1 MATAETEI
9 KTEVTEEK
17 KKTTRKPRTKKAPTE
32 ATVEKPV
39 EENKNEELELL
50 KSQIE
55 MYKKQMSEMMET
67 MQRMQQPQVITVPV
81 SAEKV
86 HFLWQAEVADDNK
99 VMFGQGGRLG
109 NVTGKR
115 GEFYVPK
122 SEFTSMMDEQCRYYM
137 DKRWLIVLD
146 GLTEDER
153 EAYGVNYKEGEYL
166 DREAFRKII
175 EMGDAILDIYP
186 NLCQGSKMM
195 VAQRYLEAFQNHSP
209 FVKRETVIKLNEMSK
224 DKDCP
229 RGYFMPIVEGLNR
242 ELEGN

>member
-1 MATAETEI
+1 MATEEI
-9 KTEVTEEK
+9 KTDVTEEK
-17 KKTTRKPRTKKAPTE
+17 KTTTRKPRAKKAQTE
-32 ATVEKPV
+32 EKPV
-39 EENKNEELELL
+39 DEKKDSELELL

-55 MYKKQMSEMMET
+55 MYKKQMAEMMES
-67 MQRMQQPQVITVPV
+67 MQKMQQPQVITVPV
-81 SAEKV
+81 STEKV

-109 NVTGKR
+109 TVTGKR

-122 SEFTSMMDEQCRYYM
+122 SEFTSMMDEQCRFYM

-146 GLTEDER
+146 GLTEEER

-166 DREAFRKII
+166 DKEAFRKII

-186 NLCQGSKMM
+186 NLCEGNKMFI
-195 VAQRYLEAFQNHSP
+195 AQRYLEAYQNHSP
-209 FVKRETVIKLNEMSK
+209 FINRETVIKLNEMSK
-224 DKDCP
+224 DRKCP
-229 RGYFMPIVEGLNR
+229 KGYFLPVVEGLNR

>member
-1 MATAETEI
+1 MATDVET
-9 KTEVTEEK
+9 KTDVTEEK
-17 KKTTRKPRTKKAPTE
+17 KTTTRKPRAKKAPTTE
-32 ATVEKPV
+32 VKPV
-39 EENKNEELELL
+39 EENKDQELELL

-55 MYKKQMSEMMET
+55 MYKKQMNEMMET
-67 MQRMQQPQVITVPV
+67 MQKMQQPQVITVPV
-81 SAEKV
+81 STEKV

-109 NVTGKR
+109 SVTGKR

-122 SEFTSMMDEQCRYYM
+122 SEFTSMMDEQCRWFM

-153 EAYGVNYKEGEYL
+153 EAYGVNYKDGEYL

-175 EMGDAILDIYP
+175 EMGDKILEIYP
-186 NLCQGSKMM
+186 NLCEGNKIM
-195 VAQRYLEAFQNHSP
+195 VAQRYLEAYQKNSP
-209 FVKRETVIKLNEMSK
+209 LVNRETVIKLNEMSK
-224 DKDCP
+224 DKKCP
-229 RGYFMPIVEGLNR
+229 RGYFIQIIEGLNR

>member
-1 MATAETEI
+1 MDTETEI
-9 KTEVTEEK
+9 KPEVTEEP
-17 KKTTRKPRTKKAPTE
+17 KKTTRKPRAKKAP
-32 ATVEKPV
+32 VETKPV
-39 EENKNEELELL
+39 EETKDNELEML

-55 MYKKQMSEMMET
+55 MYKKQMSEMMDA
-67 MQRMQQPQVITVPV
+67 MQKMQQPQVVTVPV

-153 EAYGVNYKEGEYL
+153 EAYGVNYKEGEFL
-166 DREAFRKII
+166 DRKAFRKII
-175 EMGDAILDIYP
+175 EMGDEILDIYP
-186 NLCQGSKMM
+186 KLCEGNKIM

-209 FVKRETVIKLNEMSK
+209 YIKRETVIKLNEMSK
-224 DKDCP
+224 DKKCP